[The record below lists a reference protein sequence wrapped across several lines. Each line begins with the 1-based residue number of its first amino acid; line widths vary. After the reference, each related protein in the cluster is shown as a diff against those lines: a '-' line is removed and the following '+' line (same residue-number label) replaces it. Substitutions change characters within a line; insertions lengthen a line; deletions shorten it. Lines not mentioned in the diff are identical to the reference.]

1 MLGLRTI
8 TNSVCSKLMT
18 HRILFIITLMV
29 ASLSASGQ
37 MADRAEEISPL
48 LIGETIPDLLVKA
61 PDGSEHNIL
70 SILNRKPTVILFYR
84 GGWCPYCNAHL
95 SEIRNAENEIIEL
108 GYQIIAISPDSPEN
122 LVVTTEKND
131 LNYFLYSDA
140 DGTFSK
146 AMGIAYKAP
155 ERKLEKLFRYSDGAN
170 TGFLPVPS
178 VFISDRSGLILFE
191 YINPNYKTRMSAS
204 LLIAVLQNLD

>member
-1 MLGLRTI
+1 MRSYNMTVRMLVI
-8 TNSVCSKLMT
+8 
-18 HRILFIITLMV
+18 FTLTLI
-29 ASLSASGQ
+29 SLSASAQVAGS
-37 MADRAEEISPL
+37 AEEISPL

-61 PDGSEHNIL
+61 PDGSEHTML
-70 SILNRKPTVILFYR
+70 SILSRKPTVILFYR

-108 GYQIIAISPDSPEN
+108 GYQIIAISPDSPAN
-122 LVVTTEKND
+122 LVVTSEKKD

-146 AMGIAYKAP
+146 AMGIAFKAK
-155 ERKLEKLFRYSDGAN
+155 ERNLEKLLRYSDGDN
-170 TGFLPVPS
+170 TGILPVPS
-178 VFISDRSGLILFE
+178 VFITDPSGLILFE
-191 YINPNYKTRMSAS
+191 YINPNYKTRMSAR